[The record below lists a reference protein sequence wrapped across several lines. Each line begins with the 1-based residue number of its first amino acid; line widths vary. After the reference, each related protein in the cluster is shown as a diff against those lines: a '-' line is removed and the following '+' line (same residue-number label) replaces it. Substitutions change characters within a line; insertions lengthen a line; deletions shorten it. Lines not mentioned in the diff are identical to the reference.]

1 MDFDYTPDE
10 QSFRQEVRS
19 FIAENLPPKEQR
31 EKNFL
36 GTWLEKVRAK
46 GWVGFA
52 WPKEFGG
59 SDGGLIEQAILKE
72 EMSLAKAPPLGTS
85 MMGLAWVGPGIMEY
99 GTEEQK
105 KKFIPDIL
113 DSKVTWC
120 TGYSEPNHG
129 SDLAAI
135 QCKAELQGDHYLVNG
150 QKIWTTGAP
159 WSQWI
164 ILLTPNRL

>member
-59 SDGGLIEQAILKE
+59 SDGGLIEKRTSRRKCLSPKHRL
-72 EMSLAKAPPLGTS
+72 LAH
-85 MMGLAWVGPGIMEY
+85 
-99 GTEEQK
+99 Q
-105 KKFIPDIL
+105 
-113 DSKVTWC
+113 
-120 TGYSEPNHG
+120 
-129 SDLAAI
+129 
-135 QCKAELQGDHYLVNG
+135 
-150 QKIWTTGAP
+150 
-159 WSQWI
+159 
-164 ILLTPNRL
+164 